1 MTGNLQ
7 ADGVQSR
14 QTLFVRYCL
23 RSGSGNRVREITG
36 CLRGLLVQ
44 PEKITRVNPSASFAV
59 FPALIRRFSCRRKCR
74 SGCRR
79 GQAFRSWG
87 RCVPVQPAGAFPVQ
101 ALRLPAGLSF
111 RDHSG
116 YRNGFPPEPDCR
128 SWGKAVPAL
137 LPVQPPEQEPLF
149 PEP

>member
-23 RSGSGNRVREITG
+23 RSGSGNRVWEITG

-44 PEKITRVNPSASFAV
+44 PEKITRENPSASFAG

-87 RCVPVQPAGAFPVQ
+87 RCVPVQSWDSRRSDRIFCRL
-101 ALRLPAGLSF
+101 LRQFHIFYKSCFFSLY
-111 RDHSG
+111 HSW
-116 YRNGFPPEPDCR
+116 YYTWVNTAQRLCDRCVVKFFVR
-128 SWGKAVPAL
+128 
-137 LPVQPPEQEPLF
+137 
-149 PEP
+149 